1 MKRMIALILALTGI
15 VAAVSGCGGVKKKDN
30 RLSIVTTIY
39 PEYDW
44 VNEIAGD
51 AADITLLLDKGVDM
65 HSYQPS
71 VDDIMK
77 ISNADVFIY
86 VGGESDAWVDD
97 ALKEAVNKK
106 IRPLCLMDA
115 LGDKAKT
122 EEALPG
128 VEKKETTG
136 EYDEHV
142 WLSLKNAKLF
152 CDAIAESLAAADTA
166 NAALYRENAD
176 KYISRLEALDKEYA
190 DAVKA
195 AEYKT
200 LLFGDR
206 FPFRYLVDDYG
217 LEYYAAFD
225 GCSAETEASF
235 ETVAF
240 LARKL
245 DELELPAIIKIDNS
259 DEKLARTIVE
269 NTKTKN
275 QKILTLNS
283 MQSTGSAD
291 GEGYIEIMQQ
301 NLETLKRALNKEYN
315 GG

>member
-1 MKRMIALILALTGI
+1 MKRMIALILALIGI
-15 VAAVSGCGGVKKKDN
+15 VAAVSGCGGVKRKDN

-44 VNEIAGD
+44 VREIAGD
-51 AADITLLLDKGVDM
+51 KADITLLLDNGVDM

-71 VDDIMK
+71 VNDVMK

-86 VGGESDAWVDD
+86 VGGESDSWVED
-97 ALKEAVNKK
+97 ALKEAVNKH
-106 IRPLCLMDA
+106 IRPLSLMDV
-115 LGDKAKT
+115 LGNKAKL

-128 VEKKETTG
+128 TDKKDEKT

-152 CDAIAESLAAADTA
+152 CDAIAETLAKADTE

-190 DAVKA
+190 DTVRS

-206 FPFRYLVDDYG
+206 FPFRYLTDDYG
-217 LEYYAAFD
+217 LSYYAAFD
-225 GCSAETEASF
+225 GCEAETEASF

-259 DEKLARTIVE
+259 DEKLARTIVD

-275 QKILTLNS
+275 QKIVTLNS
-283 MQSTGSAD
+283 MQSTGTAD
-291 GEGYIEIMQQ
+291 GNGYIEIMQQ
-301 NLETLKRALNKEYN
+301 DLDALRQALNSETN